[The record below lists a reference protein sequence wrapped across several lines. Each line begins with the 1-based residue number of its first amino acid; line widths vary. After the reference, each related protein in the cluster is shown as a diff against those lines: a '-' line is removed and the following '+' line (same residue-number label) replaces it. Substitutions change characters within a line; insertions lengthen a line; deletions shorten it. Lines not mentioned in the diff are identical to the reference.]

1 MTIYQVIYF
10 NNYGE
15 RVADFG
21 FYADKLDAEKRAF
34 EVRIKTPL
42 ESGKVE
48 IQDVFVHDSTVK
60 EEKKRTKRNTYGF

>member
-60 EEKKRTKRNTYGF
+60 EEKKGTRRSTYGF